1 MDDLTITNS
10 FTINDAEVYTP
21 GGHINIPYAQSM
33 AKVNTLSYH
42 SSYFWGNYAYWQNE
56 HEQQEQITPKPAAVL
71 HVLAT

>member
-21 GGHINIPYAQSM
+21 DGHISIPHAQPM
-33 AKVNTLSYH
+33 AKVNTLSY
-42 SSYFWGNYAYWQNE
+42 YVYWQNE
-56 HEQQEQITPKPAAVL
+56 HEQQKQITPKPAVVL